1 MSLSTFLNSSLVSEW
16 QTLPGVRAQV
26 RALERAM
33 PQEEG
38 GTENTF
44 LSFTTC
50 SCANSSTCISFPDM
64 SPDLLAGEWNEIWEY
79 RNLHYCWD
87 SSSQVCLKT
96 KVERWKATVDGRKA
110 RLESKTRTEIERQK
124 RKLWVAILDIMA
136 FLCFCGLPSLIVNTF
151 IALSFFFS

>member
-50 SCANSSTCISFPDM
+50 SCANSSTFISFPDM
-64 SPDLLAGEWNEIWEY
+64 SPGILTGEWNETCTTAQLLGLVE
-79 RNLHYCWD
+79 
-87 SSSQVCLKT
+87 SSLLENKGR
-96 KVERWKATVDGRKA
+96 KVESNTGWEKSKAGKQDKDR
-110 RLESKTRTEIERQK
+110 
-124 RKLWVAILDIMA
+124 D
-136 FLCFCGLPSLIVNTF
+136 
-151 IALSFFFS
+151 